1 VNDPA
6 VDSRTKFEQFR
17 AKPQFDVWRISQ
29 QQAFKIFDA
38 GWQAGREELMR
49 WIPIDERL
57 PKRGE
62 MVLVFGD
69 YWNIETYPYRLAE
82 GMGKPPEKCFDCPG
96 VTHWMPLPDPPVGA
110 LIGEK
115 PSDGL

>member
-38 GWQAGREELMR
+38 GWQAGREELTR
-49 WIPIDERL
+49 QIADKLQALACEEGYIDIPVDTLLQELARL
-57 PKRGE
+57 
-62 MVLVFGD
+62 
-69 YWNIETYPYRLAE
+69 N
-82 GMGKPPEKCFDCPG
+82 
-96 VTHWMPLPDPPVGA
+96 A

-115 PSDGL
+115 P